1 MRYYKQY
8 IIFHHHPFI
17 ITPSSN
23 RPPSNEPLL
32 KQQLQY
38 AVKRDRLDD
47 STVGIVDSVGCG
59 VDINGV
65 QQQQLQPLLSP
76 PMMQQQ

>member
-1 MRYYKQY
+1 M
-8 IIFHHHPFI
+8 
-17 ITPSSN
+17 
-23 RPPSNEPLL
+23 

-47 STVGIVDSVGCG
+47 STVGIVDIVGGG